1 MKRVA
6 VTGIGVVAPGGHDAE
21 SFFAS
26 LVAGRSAVRR
36 LWEGDPGT
44 AVLQAKEGGAS
55 IGAPAPFDARAH
67 FPAPRRKLLDRV
79 SQLAVVAARQ
89 ALEDASLELDD
100 DLRRTVGVFL
110 GTALGGAA
118 SADEGYAAFYGGRA
132 DRIHPSTVLLAM
144 SNAPAGWI
152 AIEHGLAGPCLTY
165 STACSS
171 SAVAIGE
178 AWLRIRCGASTVA
191 LAGGAEAPLTPGTLK
206 AWDALQALA
215 GEDPED
221 LGASCK
227 PFAGDRTGLVLGEGA
242 AVLVLEEW
250 EHAARR
256 GARVH
261 GELVGYGLSTDREHI
276 LRPTVEGQAR
286 AMALALA
293 SAGVSPRAVGYINA
307 HGTGT
312 RANDAVETAAI
323 RRVLGAA
330 AERVAVSSTKSMHG
344 HLLGAAGAVELVAT
358 LLALRT
364 GVIPPT
370 INLRVPDPACDL
382 DYVPL
387 AARRGQDVELGMSSS
402 FAFGGTNAVLV
413 CRRAPRLA

>member
-6 VTGIGVVAPGGHDAE
+6 VTGIGVIAPGGDDAE

-26 LVAGRSAVRR
+26 LIAGRSAVRR
-36 LWEGDPGT
+36 LEEIAAEGR
-44 AVLQAKEGGAS
+44 AS
-55 IGAPAPFDARAH
+55 IGAPAAFDARAH
-67 FPAPRRKLLDRV
+67 FAAPRRKLLDRV
-79 SQLAVVAARQ
+79 SQLAVVAARR
-89 ALEDASLELDD
+89 ALADASLELDD
-100 DLRRTVGVFL
+100 DLRRTAGVFL
-110 GTALGGAA
+110 GTALGGAT
-118 SADEGYAAFYGGRA
+118 SAERGYAAFYGVRA

-178 AWLRIRCGASTVA
+178 AWLRIRGGASTVA
-191 LAGGAEAPLTPGTLK
+191 LAGGAEAPLTPGTLR
-206 AWDALQALA
+206 AWDALHTLA
-215 GEDPED
+215 AEDPED
-221 LGASCK
+221 SGASCK
-227 PFAGDRTGLVLGEGA
+227 PFAADRTGLVLGEGA

-256 GARVH
+256 GARAH
-261 GELVGYGLSTDREHI
+261 GEIAGYGLCTDREHI
-276 LRPTVEGQAR
+276 SRPTVDGQAR

-293 SAGVSPRAVGYINA
+293 SAGVPPHAVGYINA

-323 RRVLGAA
+323 RRALGAA
-330 AERVAVSSTKSMHG
+330 AERTAVSSTKSMHG

-364 GVIPPT
+364 GTLPPT

-387 AARRGQDVELGMSSS
+387 AARHEQDIELAMSSS
-402 FAFGGTNAVLV
+402 FAFGGTNAVLL
-413 CRRAPRLA
+413 CRRAPPRRA